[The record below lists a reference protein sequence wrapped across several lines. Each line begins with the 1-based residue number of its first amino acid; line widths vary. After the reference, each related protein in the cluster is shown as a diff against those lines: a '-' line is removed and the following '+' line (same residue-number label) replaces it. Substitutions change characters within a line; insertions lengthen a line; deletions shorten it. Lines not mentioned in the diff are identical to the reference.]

1 MEAVITKKT
10 ELDIENIEYRDIREL
25 VEGFNAAM
33 VNYALSE
40 NGKIIKVVTFF
51 NTRDTDLEIVAAS
64 HNYLSKNEYKY
75 VISKN
80 VMYKIKSFNDLKRYC
95 IHFWAMLW
103 KKIDDF
109 VPTRYTH
116 DCTTNIRTD
125 L

>member
-1 MEAVITKKT
+1 MYECQYALLIFY
-10 ELDIENIEYRDIREL
+10 LDSRVREL

-51 NTRDTDLEIVAAS
+51 NTRDTDLEIVSAS